1 MRALV
6 VESFTGPDGVTVRE
20 VPDPFLAEPGSVL
33 VEVKAAALG
42 PWDIGTSHGGFAGM
56 GGATT
61 FPRSSGGTSPGSGP
75 TRGSG
80 SPASSRSPGQASAP
94 RHRGPRCPRGC
105 SRRCRRAC
113 PTRRPPRSPSR
124 RSTARL
130 ALDTAA
136 QPRGAN
142 LLVIGA
148 AGAVG
153 AVVVALAAAQGLVV
167 AGSASPEDADRIR
180 AAGGV
185 PLDRHR
191 DLAEQYAAAGL
202 ISPEAV
208 IDFVGGEAG
217 SAAMELLQDGAGF
230 VSATPNSVP
239 PAVRGIQ
246 PQVIGVQPDGGK
258 LAALLPRFASGELP
272 VPRFEAVPLADSAE
286 AFRRSPPAERTAR
299 SSSCPDEQPPA
310 TPEGVRTYRECSPV
324 GQTCRGGRSGTCPR
338 ASPEAATSG
347 HPPRGDCRIG

>member
-20 VPDPFLAEPGSVL
+20 VPDPSPAEPGSVL

-42 PWDIGTSHGGFAGM
+42 SWDIGTSYGGFAGM
-56 GGATT
+56 GGATALPQVIGWDFAGVRADT
-61 FPRSSGGTSPGSGP
+61 GERVAGFVAQPWAGVGT
-75 TRGSG
+75 
-80 SPASSRSPGQASAP
+80 AAP
-94 RHRGPRCPRGC
+94 RAVVPEGVLAPVPDGL
-105 SRRCRRAC
+105 SDEAAA
-113 PTRRPPRSPSR
+113 TLAVTAL
-124 RSTARL
+124 TARL
-130 ALDTAA
+130 ALDTAG
-136 QPRGAN
+136 QPRGGN

-167 AGSASPEDADRIR
+167 AGSAGPEDADRIR

-202 ISPEAV
+202 ISPDAV

-246 PQVIGVQPDGGK
+246 PHVISVQSDGGR

-272 VPRFEAVPLADSAE
+272 VPRFEAVPLAESAE
-286 AFRRSPPAERTAR
+286 AFRRLAAGRT
-299 SSSCPDEQPPA
+299 
-310 TPEGVRTYRECSPV
+310 
-324 GQTCRGGRSGTCPR
+324 RGKVVVVP
-338 ASPEAATSG
+338 
-347 HPPRGDCRIG
+347 